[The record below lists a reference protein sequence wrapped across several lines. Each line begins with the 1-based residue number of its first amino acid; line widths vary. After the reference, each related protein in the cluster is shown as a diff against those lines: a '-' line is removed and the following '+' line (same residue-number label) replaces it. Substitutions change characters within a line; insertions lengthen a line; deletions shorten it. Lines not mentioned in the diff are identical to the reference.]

1 MKSEKKL
8 FSLRR
13 KLVLF
18 VGILALVT
26 YTCSFVFIEYLRPT
40 FFESTSSSLFQ
51 IITYALGIF
60 WSCALAAVFSL
71 VIVRPLQRLEHSAN
85 EVAEG
90 KIGKDVEMPK
100 TNDEIRSVGE
110 AFQAMVENLRKMVDG
125 IEGNYKTTDETIR
138 ELSDQSSSV
147 TRNAEQI
154 TMNISQISSGAESSA
169 IAIQETAEAI
179 EEVRELASGV
189 NDKAM
194 HSAERSKHL
203 LENLTTTTEAIN
215 GVVNSIQKIATN
227 NENALVSIRE
237 LEKNAEQIERII
249 GLVGDI
255 AGQTNLLALNAS
267 IEAARAGEHGKGFAV
282 VAEEVRGLA
291 DESANAVHGITTL
304 IQTMQQNVSIVVKQ
318 MNEQV
323 AFAVNESSRVSET
336 TAAVDSVSVAIHEMT
351 DNVMNISN
359 LVDQQMKNIERTSRQ
374 SQEVAAIAQ
383 ETSASAQEVSAASAE
398 QAYAIKQVEALA
410 NNLQQQSAE
419 LYKMIQQFDRSN

>member
-291 DESANAVHGITTL
+291 DESANAVQGITTL

>member
-51 IITYALGIF
+51 IITYVLGIF